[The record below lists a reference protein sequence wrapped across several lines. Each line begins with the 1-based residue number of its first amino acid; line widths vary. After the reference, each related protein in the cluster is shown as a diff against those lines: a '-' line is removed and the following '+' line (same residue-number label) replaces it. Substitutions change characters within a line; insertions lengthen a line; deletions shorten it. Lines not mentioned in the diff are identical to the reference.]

1 MVKIK
6 ELSSSKLAC
15 VVTYGA
21 LKRTVAEKEIIG
33 VHGMHEIPDVGE
45 FNHWNM
51 KKVQPVEVSEDGNLK
66 DIRTGKLISPE
77 KNTQLWPL
85 FTGTVLE
92 YADGKKLLLSPR
104 FNKERSILVLDITGE
119 KHPANT
125 TTLTVKN

>member
-1 MVKIK
+1 MQTVK
-6 ELSSSKLAC
+6 ELPNVKMAC

-21 LKRTVAEKEIIG
+21 LKRTVAENEILG
-33 VHGMHEIPDVGE
+33 VLGLHEIPDVGE
-45 FNHWNM
+45 FGHWNM

-92 YADGKKLLLSPR
+92 YDDGKKLLLSRR

-119 KHPANT
+119 KQPANT
-125 TTLTVKN
+125 TTLTVRN